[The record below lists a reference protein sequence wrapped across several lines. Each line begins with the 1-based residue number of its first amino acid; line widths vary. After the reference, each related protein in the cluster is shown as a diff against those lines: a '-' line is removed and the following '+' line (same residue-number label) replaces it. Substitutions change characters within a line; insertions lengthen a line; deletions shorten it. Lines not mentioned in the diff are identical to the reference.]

1 MATQAQL
8 LQLVKEQ
15 NRVARRGRYPQHTHL
30 VEYRPLQVQP
40 FLIAPVLA
48 GETLKNLNLQAR
60 VISDPL
66 SVGAGNILP
75 WWCEHYFY
83 YVTARQLAKSQ
94 VEAMVLQGAAL
105 GLTDAANA
113 KTYHVGG
120 DVDWVQRALQFIVE
134 EGGFRNE
141 GEAWNASGSL
151 LDGLPMA
158 AAIRH
163 RTNWADS
170 LMPDGAIT
178 AENNLQNPH
187 DPDVLLEYQEAYERM
202 RAMRFIDMSFEDY
215 LMEQGVNLSQS
226 EQPDKPELLR
236 VTSNWQYPSNT
247 VDPVTGMPSGA
258 ASFSINERADKDRFF
273 KEPGFIIGVT
283 VARPKLFMGNQKSA
297 GAIMMNDAFSF
308 MPRIMAD
315 QPHTSVKEFVGGAG
329 SPTGPLRNQTA
340 GYWVDVRDLL
350 QYGDQF
356 LSYASANGFAPAL
369 PNAAGEKR
377 YATSD
382 MINAW
387 FQSASV
393 NKFRQDGV
401 TRLSILSFAGNT
413 FDQT

>member
-1 MATQAQL
+1 MATQ
-8 LQLVKEQ
+8 LQLMQMVQAQ
-15 NRVARRGRYPQHTHL
+15 NRVSRKGRYPQHTHL
-30 VEYRPLQVQP
+30 VEYRPLQIQP

-66 SVGAGNILP
+66 ATGAGNILP
-75 WWCEHYFY
+75 WWCEHYFF
-83 YVTARQLAKSQ
+83 YVTLRQLAKTQ
-94 VEAMVLQGAAL
+94 VEGMVLNGTAL
-105 GLTDAANA
+105 GLTDAASVP
-113 KTYHVGG
+113 TYHVGG
-120 DVDWVQRALQFIVE
+120 DVNWVQRALEFIVE

-141 GEAWNASGSL
+141 GEAWDASGST

-170 LMPDGAIT
+170 LMADGSIT

-187 DPDVLLEYQEAYERM
+187 DPDVLAEYQEAYERM
-202 RAMRFIDMSFEDY
+202 RAMRFIEMSFEDY
-215 LMEQGVNLSQS
+215 LLEQGVNLSAS

-236 VTSNWQYPSNT
+236 VTSNWAYPTNT
-247 VDPVTGMPSGA
+247 VDPVTGIPNAA
-258 ASFSINERADKDRFF
+258 ASFSINEKADKDRFF
-273 KEPGFIIGVT
+273 KEPGFVIGLT
-283 VARPKLFMGNQKSA
+283 IARPKLFMGNQKSSA
-297 GAIMMNDAFSF
+297 AIMMNDAFSW

-329 SPTGPLRNQTA
+329 TPTGPLRNQTA

-350 QYGDQF
+350 MYGDQF
-356 LSYASANGFAPAL
+356 LAFASTNGYAPAL
-369 PNAAGEKR
+369 PAATGEKR
-377 YATSD
+377 YATSA

-387 FQSASV
+387 FASGTV

-401 TRLSILSFAGNT
+401 TRLSILSFPGNA